1 MKKRSVDR
9 DVPMSSVY
17 LVPDPPTLD
26 SYRRGN
32 DGALHVVGGI
42 LSTRSKTRWFFFV
55 ITNLLKNLY
64 TKRYLLSSFFEQSR
78 HTWMARSF
86 SVILSWLRPII
97 QILNPWSA
105 IYQQISK
112 PIPSEPPVTTIH
124 ESSLPFWAKNLGEVL
139 KNCLFKNSIN
149 E

>member
-42 LSTRSKTRWFFFV
+42 LSTQSKTRWFFFRQLD
-55 ITNLLKNLY
+55 TKLNTKWKNLTCFAFPGM
-64 TKRYLLSSFFEQSR
+64 TKITKASIYDLVPCSTVCIYVCICYKCWYKSDEYRNCICIHKKYNHKSAP
-78 HTWMARSF
+78 HIKTCV
-86 SVILSWLRPII
+86 SVWICPMVCILVRI
-97 QILNPWSA
+97 
-105 IYQQISK
+105 
-112 PIPSEPPVTTIH
+112 
-124 ESSLPFWAKNLGEVL
+124 
-139 KNCLFKNSIN
+139 
-149 E
+149 